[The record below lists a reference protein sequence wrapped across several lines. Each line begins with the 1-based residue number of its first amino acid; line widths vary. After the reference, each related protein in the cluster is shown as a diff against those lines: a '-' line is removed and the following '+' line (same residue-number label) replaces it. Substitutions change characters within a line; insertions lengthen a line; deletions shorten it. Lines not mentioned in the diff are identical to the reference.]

1 VLLACTVHAYAQ
13 HEDLDRCGTRA
24 EQYRKGTY
32 NGRLQAGIFAET
44 PSPQP
49 DDELA
54 VVSQKDGGGS
64 CSQTIS
70 PASAPLYPRSTKK
83 FDPVRHQTL
92 IWRQEGKNRSIPARE
107 QRPGWRESS
116 DGVMASA
123 WGSSSSPTADERTLP
138 VVARHHRPAGL
149 ERERERRRGGAANP
163 VRYPATRTAACSMGD
178 LTTSLAPRGHSPG
191 CRGRRTC
198 GEPARTRPSE
208 LTCRVLAPRRGT
220 WSPASRAALRHESRC
235 VLLRHGLLQPRYR
248 PARFFFCVWSS

>member
-49 DDELA
+49 DDELV

-149 ERERERRRGGAANP
+149 
-163 VRYPATRTAACSMGD
+163 V
-178 LTTSLAPRGHSPG
+178 
-191 CRGRRTC
+191 
-198 GEPARTRPSE
+198 
-208 LTCRVLAPRRGT
+208 
-220 WSPASRAALRHESRC
+220 
-235 VLLRHGLLQPRYR
+235 
-248 PARFFFCVWSS
+248 